1 MSDEQL
7 AWDFDALTEDGKVTD
22 PVVQKPRNASHGQ
35 ASAPLGSSAPS
46 ESTKHTAQDAPAAQ
60 PGSDEWI
67 SALKPTDA
75 DAERLALLDVT
86 TLTPARAARLWARVS
101 AWVES
106 DQIAYYVNDAPTS
119 SDAAYDN
126 RMNTLKRLEAAFPE
140 LDDPQSPTHRVG
152 GQVSSDFA
160 SVRHPSRMLSLDDV
174 FSYDEIRGWYDG
186 VRQDL
191 DWPQGKP
198 LPMTCEVKIDG
209 LALNLIY
216 RNGVLEQ
223 GLTRG
228 DGVIGEDIT
237 PNVRTIATIPQNL
250 QGPAEDIPE
259 LVEIRG
265 EVFMRF
271 DTFRALN
278 EQQEQMG
285 HVPFAN
291 PRNAAAGSLRQ
302 KDPRVTA
309 SRHLSFY
316 AHGIGRLVW
325 GADASPSHEEI
336 KDQSQAY
343 DLYTTWGVPV
353 SPHNRK
359 VSTFDEII
367 DMVEYY
373 GEHRDDIEHA
383 LDGIVIKVDDLA
395 LQRRLGATS
404 RAPRWGIAYK
414 YPPEDVNTKLLDI
427 IVQVGRTGRVTPV
440 AVLDPVYVAGST
452 VSHATLHNAEVVKMK
467 NLLIGDTVIVHKA
480 GDVIPEIVGP
490 VLALRESN
498 PDLREFVMP
507 TTCPSCGAT
516 LAPERE
522 GDVDIRCPN
531 IESCPAQLT
540 QRVINLASRKA
551 LDIEHLGEQAAIAL
565 TNPEEDRPISVAAY
579 CPDTKEI
586 KVAPGEEPK
595 PYVPEAGLE
604 LPAMQ
609 TPVMSSEAD
618 LFALTAEQ
626 LRDVRVWR
634 EIPIVEVRTVIDPT
648 TGKKR
653 EVRRKRGMSG
663 LWRQVRAFYNAP
675 SKGQAEA
682 DAEPSKNT
690 LAMLDEIKAAR
701 SAELWRVLVAL
712 SIRSVGPPT
721 ARILASAFGSL
732 DALANATVEEL
743 AEVDTIGDQKATVIH
758 EWFEHAKDPQDWR
771 GRILAAW
778 RLAGVGT
785 AAVEASTLPQ
795 TLEGKIIV
803 VTGTV
808 DGYSR
813 EEVKEAIQ
821 NRGGKATGSVSKK
834 TTVVVTGTAPGAA
847 KVTKAEALGI
857 PMIDQS
863 QFAHLLE
870 TGEFTATAQ

>member
-1 MSDEQL
+1 MADEQL
-7 AWDFDALTEDGKVTD
+7 AWDFDALGAGDGSVD
-22 PVVQKPRNASHGQ
+22 PVPQDEAHGD
-35 ASAPLGSSAPS
+35 AAHDDGAV
-46 ESTKHTAQDAPAAQ
+46 HDDAAQPDAPV

-67 SALKPTDA
+67 GALKPTDA
-75 DAERLALLDVT
+75 DAERLAQLDVAD
-86 TLTPARAARLWARVS
+86 LSPARAARLWAKVS

-126 RMNTLKRLEAAFPE
+126 RMNALKRLEAAFPE

-152 GQVSSDFA
+152 GQVSADFA

-174 FSYDEIRGWYDG
+174 FSYEELKAWYDG

-191 DWPQGKP
+191 EWPEDKP

-259 LVEIRG
+259 LVEVRG

-278 EQQEQMG
+278 AQQEQLG
-285 HVPFAN
+285 HAPFAN

-302 KDPRVTA
+302 KDPRITA

-325 GADASPSHEEI
+325 GPNANPAHENVV
-336 KDQSQAY
+336 DQSQAY

-359 VSTFDEII
+359 VNSFAEIL

-383 LDGIVIKVDDLA
+383 LDGIVVKVDDLA

-414 YPPEDVNTKLLDI
+414 YPPEDVNTKLRDI

-452 VSHATLHNAEVVKMK
+452 VSRATLHNAEVVKMK

-490 VLALRESN
+490 VLALREGN

-507 TTCPSCGAT
+507 TVCPSCGAT
-516 LAPERE
+516 LAPAQE

-540 QRVINLASRKA
+540 ERVINLASRKA

-565 TNPEEDRPISVAAY
+565 TNPEEDRPTDVAAY
-579 CPDTKEI
+579 CPDVKEI

-595 PYVPEAGLE
+595 PYEPETGLR
-604 LPAMQ
+604 LPAVQ
-609 TPVMSSEAD
+609 TPVMHSEAD

-634 EIPIVEVRTVIDPT
+634 QIPIVEVRTITDPQ
-648 TGKKR
+648 TGVTR
-653 EVRRKRGMSG
+653 TVRRNRGNSG
-663 LWRQVRAFYNAP
+663 LWRQEWAFYNAP
-675 SKGQAEA
+675 RKGQTAA
-682 DAEPSKNT
+682 DTQPSKNT

-701 SAELWRVLVAL
+701 GADLWRVLVAL

-732 DALANATVEEL
+732 DALENATVEQL
-743 AEVDTIGDQKATVIH
+743 AQVDTIGDQKAQVIH
-758 EWFEHAKDPQDWR
+758 DWFEHAKDPNDWR
-771 GRILAAW
+771 GKILAAW
-778 RLAGVGT
+778 RAAGVGLT
-785 AAVEASTLPQ
+785 TVEAPTQPQ
-795 TLEGKIIV
+795 TLAGKTIV

-813 EEVKEAIQ
+813 EEVKAAIEE
-821 NRGGKATGSVSKK
+821 RGGKATGSVSKK

-847 KVTKAEALGI
+847 KVTKAEALGV

-870 TGEFTATAQ
+870 TGEFTASTNRS